1 MRNRMLT
8 LVLSGMLLGAF
19 AVPAAAQSGWKNLNG
34 QKAPSIVA
42 KEWVNAGKKA
52 PTAKDLRGKVI
63 LLEFFA
69 TW

>member
-1 MRNRMLT
+1 MRNRMLSL
-8 LVLSGMLLGAF
+8 LVLGSLTLTTTVQA
-19 AVPAAAQSGWKNLNG
+19 GWKKLDG
-34 QKAPSIVA
+34 QKAPAISA

-52 PTAKDLRGKVI
+52 PTAKDFRGKVV